1 MPSAR
6 TAYCG
11 SCLSRILS
19 SLISLHNHAAFRAL
33 NERSHAISLVRTF
46 STTNASNKHHQN
58 KSWDRWDQKVKAE
71 GVKNG
76 SRGASV
82 SATYNPG
89 ARIGSRP
96 QLKGRKQFEA
106 GITGKT
112 WERKD
117 NPNYNVDGEET
128 QVQNGF
134 AARERLPWQTQKEA
148 LEKKF
153 PEGYQPRKR
162 LSPDALEGIRAIHA
176 QDPDRFST
184 PVLSQYF
191 KVSPEAIRRILRT
204 KWKPNTEEAEERRE
218 RWEKRGEKIWENLVE
233 LGVKPP
239 KKWREMGVGRAVAGQ
254 LPKWKDPGIKRGM
267 KINYAGLDDWIDMQD
282 SPSPKEDSESS
293 TVSRPKN

>member
-1 MPSAR
+1 
-6 TAYCG
+6 
-11 SCLSRILS
+11 
-19 SLISLHNHAAFRAL
+19 
-33 NERSHAISLVRTF
+33 
-46 STTNASNKHHQN
+46 
-58 KSWDRWDQKVKAE
+58 
-71 GVKNG
+71 
-76 SRGASV
+76 V

-117 NPNYNVDGEET
+117 NPNYNADGEET